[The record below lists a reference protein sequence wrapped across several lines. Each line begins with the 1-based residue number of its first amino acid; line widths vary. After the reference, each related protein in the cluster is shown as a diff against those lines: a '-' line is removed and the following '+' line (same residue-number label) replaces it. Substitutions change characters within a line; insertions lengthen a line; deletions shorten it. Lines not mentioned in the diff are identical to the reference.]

1 LRAGKAILK
10 NKNLKD
16 SGKTINFL
24 KVWCEKVIKEKRA
37 TPFFKKKLEPIE
49 VKAPKKISELLSEM
63 AKTGFQ
69 GRKLGEVVEVW
80 EEMLKDDLTIF
91 FGFAG
96 SMSTTGQ
103 WKIVKWLI
111 EKRFIDVIVSTGA
124 NISEDILEAMGGTY
138 WQGHHL
144 VDDKVLLENKIDR
157 FYDIFADELEY
168 RQMESLI
175 ANFMK
180 KLKPDYKYSSA
191 EFLYLFGKELSQL
204 GIKSITATAYENKV
218 PVFCPAIVDSGYGIA
233 YLLNRKFESN
243 FNITIDQMKD
253 FEQLVDI
260 KAKTADSGVI
270 YIGGGVPKDV
280 IQLTSVGKSL
290 TESRKY
296 ERTYPHKYAIQITTD
311 APHWGGLSG
320 CTFEEAISWGKEAKE
335 GRNVQ
340 CFCDA
345 TIALPIVVHA
355 LAEKVERREKR
366 PDLSWL
372 FKGLE

>member
-1 LRAGKAILK
+1 MT
-10 NKNLKD
+10 N
-16 SGKTINFL
+16 
-24 KVWCEKVIKEKRA
+24 VIREKRT

-49 VKAPKKISELLSEM
+49 VRVPKKISELLSEM

-80 EEMLKDDLTIF
+80 EEMLKDDLVIF
-91 FGFAG
+91 FGYAG

-103 WKIVKWLI
+103 WKIVNWLI

-144 VDDKVLLENKIDR
+144 VDDNALLENKIDR
-157 FYDIFADELEY
+157 FYDVFADELEY

-175 ANFMK
+175 ASFMK

-204 GIKSITATAYENKV
+204 GIKSITATAYENKI

-233 YLLNRKFESN
+233 YLLNRKLESS

-253 FEQLVDI
+253 FEQLVDV
-260 KAKTADSGVI
+260 KSKTENSGVV
-270 YIGGGVPKDV
+270 YIGGGVPKDF
-280 IQLTSVGKSL
+280 IQLTTVGRSL
-290 TESRKY
+290 TETRKY
-296 ERTYPHKYAIQITTD
+296 ERVYPHKYAIQITAD

-320 CTFEEAISWGKEAKE
+320 CTFEEAISWGKESKE

-340 CFCDA
+340 CYCDA

-355 LAEKVERREKR
+355 LAEKIDKREKR
-366 PDLSWL
+366 PDFSWL

>member
-1 LRAGKAILK
+1 
-10 NKNLKD
+10 
-16 SGKTINFL
+16 
-24 KVWCEKVIKEKRA
+24 VIKEKRT

-49 VKAPKKISELLSEM
+49 VKVPKKISELLSEM

-80 EEMLKDDLTIF
+80 EEMLKDDLVIF
-91 FGFAG
+91 FGYAG

-103 WKIVKWLI
+103 WKIVNWLI
-111 EKRFIDVIVSTGA
+111 ENRFIDVVVSTGA

-144 VDDKVLLENKIDR
+144 VDDNALLENKIDR
-157 FYDIFADELEY
+157 FYDVFADELEY

-175 ANFMK
+175 ATFMK

-191 EFLYLFGKELSQL
+191 EFLYLFGKELSGL
-204 GIKSITATAYENKV
+204 GIKSITATAYENKI
-218 PVFCPAIVDSGYGIA
+218 PIFCPAIVDSGYGIA
-233 YLLNRKFESN
+233 YLLNRKLESN
-243 FNITIDQMKD
+243 FNIIIDQMKD

-260 KAKTADSGVI
+260 KAKTENSGVV
-270 YIGGGVPKDV
+270 YIGGGVPKDF
-280 IQLTSVGKSL
+280 IQLTTVGRSL

-296 ERTYPHKYAIQITTD
+296 ERVYPHKYAIQITTD
-311 APHWGGLSG
+311 TPHWGGLSG
-320 CTFEEAISWGKEAKE
+320 CTFEEAISWGKETKE

-340 CFCDA
+340 CYCDA
-345 TIALPIVVHA
+345 TLALPIVVHA
-355 LAEKVERREKR
+355 VAEKIEKREKR
-366 PDLSWL
+366 PDFSWL